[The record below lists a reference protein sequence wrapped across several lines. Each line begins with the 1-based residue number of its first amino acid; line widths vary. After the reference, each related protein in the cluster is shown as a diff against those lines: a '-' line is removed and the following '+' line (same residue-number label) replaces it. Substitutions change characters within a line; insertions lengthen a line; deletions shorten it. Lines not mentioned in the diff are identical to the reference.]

1 MEDFKMS
8 DCWLN
13 IDKEHGSL
21 DTVLN
26 MYFDE
31 NNTGANRSAKI
42 RVSSK
47 DGDIVK
53 EYTIV
58 QKKRDAV
65 VYKNVRKS
73 EFFTKNDCNEE
84 TEKGERLEYVVP
96 AGKYTSLISQ
106 EDADQKALDDIE
118 KNGQNWVNQN
128 GECITSLWYNKEQS
142 KEFQKND
149 CDPDTEEGSM
159 VRFTIPANSYTSTIS
174 QADADQKAIDALN
187 KGGQDYANSH
197 GECITIK
204 WYNVEMKQS
213 FQKND
218 CLGTETGS
226 MVEYVVPAKKYSSN
240 ISQEDADNK
249 AKAEI
254 EANGQDYANENG
266 TCETNLWYNKEKR
279 KTFTKNDCEEG
290 YIGTEYEYIVE
301 AGRYSSEISQED
313 ADQKALDDIEAN
325 GQAQANLN
333 GTCEKDPNYFVGVA
347 SKVFTRNN
355 CDPDKYG
362 TDVTVTQDD
371 VTGGP
376 FISHVSQ
383 EEANALAMAA
393 VEAQGQDIAN
403 KKGECIDKQ
412 VFTGVYSKEFT
423 KDNCADSGTGSKVTV
438 TQDDVTGGPFT
449 STESQE
455 AANALAQAAVEEQGQ
470 AIANT
475 KGNCTWIGS
484 YNKNFQKNDCEPDK
498 VGTVVNVTQ
507 DDVEGHPF
515 ISNVSKADAD
525 QKAKDAVEAHGQE
538 VANSVGECTDK
549 VVYTGVFEKQFTK
562 NNCDEGGVGSVV
574 TVTQDDV
581 TGGPFE
587 SEESQEAANALAQAA
602 VEAQGQEIAN
612 TNGECTWTGKY
623 SEDFTKNDCEEGKV
637 GSVVNVDQDDVEGGP
652 FTSNISQSDADSKA
666 EAAVKEQ
673 GQEIANTTGR
683 CDEKTIYIGKY
694 KKDFTKNNC
703 AEGGVGSVVTVTQ
716 DDVTGGPFESEESQ
730 AAANALAQAA
740 VEAQGQEI
748 ANTKGNCTW
757 TGTYSKEFQKNDC
770 EEGQVG
776 SMVTVTQDDVT
787 GGPFTSTESQEA
799 ANALAQAVVEEQGQD
814 IANQNGRCS
823 EVITYIGKYSKQ
835 FTPQCEECHEGV
847 PMEVNQDMVGGPF
860 ISTIS
865 QEDANNQAKEAVE
878 SGGQAY
884 ADKNGTCNPV
894 STDPIWVDSDPLETR
909 CNEGKSEKKQI
920 DSNECS
926 PTYNQ
931 EQWVDGGDKT
941 CQWTGVYSETFK
953 RNDCEIP
960 DSGTEVEVTQDMC
973 DGAPFISFVSQDD
986 ANSLAEAAVKEQGQG
1001 IANEQGSCQFVGV
1014 YSAQFTKDNCG
1025 TCQHG
1030 IEMTVDQ
1037 DMVGGPFYSLISQ
1050 EDANSKAQAAVE
1062 EQGQAYANK
1071 NGDCELDSTD
1081 PQWEDTGE
1089 TRCQDG
1095 VSQKEQIDK
1104 NPCSSTHDQTQWVE
1118 GGGLTCTWTGSYS
1131 KEFTKQ
1137 CADGGT
1143 GSKVTVTQDDV
1154 TGGPFTSTVSQEDA
1168 NSKAQA
1174 AVEAQGQA
1182 IANSKGTCEWIGQCT
1197 KQFTKNDC
1205 GTCKHGSSVSVN
1217 QDMVG
1222 GPFRS
1227 NVSKADADAKACA
1240 AVDEQGQAAANKN
1253 GSCVDDDKTP
1263 KWVDTGSTQC
1273 SGCNSQKQQRDTNRC
1288 SDTYNQTKWV
1298 SGGGKDCSKNGSWG
1312 SWSGSCSGCTY
1323 ERRRTNSCGGVETDY
1338 EYNSE
1343 ECGGMGS
1350 WEFKSCSGSTATYE
1364 RTHSCSGRT
1373 ETKTE
1378 YNDPKC
1384 CDPTY
1389 YATSEYRCDYGYS
1402 ERKYQNE
1409 CGDTEWRR
1417 EGTACTVTYDCSN
1430 YTSSG
1435 SDQLNGIPYNWTCHG
1450 EGTQTGSGSTTS
1462 EAEAN
1467 ARSKCECSNYTATVN
1482 YNCTNLDDTSG
1493 NEGGCSYVCKYH
1505 GTQTGVSNTS
1515 YSTKE
1520 AAGLAAMFAASKKCQ
1535 CSKTYTFNHDR
1546 AASDQECK
1554 ERCPNG
1560 GTSKGTHIRTSG
1572 TGSTCSAA
1580 EQASSDNWF
1589 NELDSNYSKY
1599 CNCNSG
1605 KGLIEFTIKG
1615 EPYIYSIRD
1624 AKVQVTSTGGG
1635 GSDVTLVGSQVM
1647 GGIVGSVT
1655 VNAGGI
1661 ILRSYGTAFVKQTSS
1676 DDPEHEIRINCYP
1689 ASFDIES
1696 GQKIVVQVSPYGS
1709 GS

>member
-1 MEDFKMS
+1 MEDYKMS

-58 QKKRDAV
+58 QKKRSAV

-118 KNGQNWVNQN
+118 ENGQNWVNQN
-128 GECITSLWYNKEQS
+128 GECLTSLWYNKEQS

-149 CDPDTEEGSM
+149 CDPDTEEGSK

-187 KGGQDYANSH
+187 DGGQNYANSH

-240 ISQEDADNK
+240 INQEDADNK

-266 TCETNLWYNKEKR
+266 TCETNLWYNKEQR

-376 FISHVSQ
+376 FISHVGQ
-383 EEANALAMAA
+383 DEANALAMAA
-393 VEAQGQDIAN
+393 VEAQGQEIAN
-403 KKGECIDKQ
+403 SKGQCLDKP

-423 KDNCADSGTGSKVTV
+423 KDNCADGGMGSKVTV
-438 TQDDVTGGPFT
+438 TQDEVTGGPFT

-470 AIANT
+470 A
-475 KGNCTWIGS
+475 
-484 YNKNFQKNDCEPDK
+484 
-498 VGTVVNVTQ
+498 
-507 DDVEGHPF
+507 
-515 ISNVSKADAD
+515 
-525 QKAKDAVEAHGQE
+525 
-538 VANSVGECTDK
+538 
-549 VVYTGVFEKQFTK
+549 
-562 NNCDEGGVGSVV
+562 
-574 TVTQDDV
+574 
-581 TGGPFE
+581 
-587 SEESQEAANALAQAA
+587 
-602 VEAQGQEIAN
+602 
-612 TNGECTWTGKY
+612 
-623 SEDFTKNDCEEGKV
+623 
-637 GSVVNVDQDDVEGGP
+637 
-652 FTSNISQSDADSKA
+652 
-666 EAAVKEQ
+666 
-673 GQEIANTTGR
+673 
-683 CDEKTIYIGKY
+683 
-694 KKDFTKNNC
+694 
-703 AEGGVGSVVTVTQ
+703 
-716 DDVTGGPFESEESQ
+716 
-730 AAANALAQAA
+730 
-740 VEAQGQEI
+740 I

-787 GGPFTSTESQEA
+787 GGPFASTESQEA
-799 ANALAQAVVEEQGQD
+799 ADALAQAAVEEQGQD

-931 EQWVDGGDKT
+931 EQWVEGGDKV

-953 RNDCEIP
+953 RNDCEVP

-1001 IANEQGSCQFVGV
+1001 IANEQGKCQFVGK
-1014 YSAQFTKDNCG
+1014 YSAKFTKDNCG

-1030 IEMTVDQ
+1030 IEITVDQ

-1050 EDANSKAQAAVE
+1050 EDADAKAQAAVE

-1182 IANSKGTCEWIGQCT
+1182 IANSSGTCEWIGQCT

-1227 NVSKADADAKACA
+1227 NISKADADAKACA

-1263 KWVDTGSTQC
+1263 NWVDTGSTQC
-1273 SGCNSQKQQRDTNRC
+1273 SGCDSQKQQRDTNQC

-1298 SGGGKDCSKNGSWG
+1298 SGGGKDCSENGSWG
-1312 SWSGSCSGCTY
+1312 SWSGTCSGCTY

-1338 EYNSE
+1338 EYNSSN
-1343 ECGGMGS
+1343 CGGWGGCS
-1350 WEFKSCSGSTATYE
+1350 FSYCDGEYSVYEEEHSCTGSTRQCRRELVDGQCGY
-1364 RTHSCSGRT
+1364 T
-1373 ETKTE
+1373 E
-1378 YNDPKC
+1378 
-1384 CDPTY
+1384 CDSTLRP
-1389 YATSEYRCDYGYS
+1389 TSEYRCTNGYS
-1402 ERKYQNE
+1402 ERKYQSE

-1417 EGTACTVTYDCSN
+1417 EGTACTSTYDCGR
-1430 YTSSG
+1430 YTEEEDIG
-1435 SDQLNGIPYNWTCHG
+1435 DCHCNCRG
-1450 EGTQTGSGSTTS
+1450 EGIKTGHGATTEEANQDARSQCKCVGSYTALVPCEGSGTEGDCSYTMTGSSRIGTGSTCS
-1462 EAEAN
+1462 SACDN
-1467 ARSKCECSNYTATVN
+1467 ARSR
-1482 YNCTNLDDTSG
+1482 
-1493 NEGGCSYVCKYH
+1493 
-1505 GTQTGVSNTS
+1505 
-1515 YSTKE
+1515 
-1520 AAGLAAMFAASKKCQ
+1520 
-1535 CSKTYTFNHDR
+1535 CSKTYSYTHSSRVTDSMCNR
-1546 AASDQECK
+1546 A
-1554 ERCPNG
+1554 CPNG
-1560 GTSKGTHIRTSG
+1560 GTSKNTSTWHNTKG
-1572 TGSTCSAA
+1572 TGSSCSAA
-1580 EQASSDNWF
+1580 QAAAKDAWNDEF
-1589 NELDSNYSKY
+1589 NSNYTKY
-1599 CNCNSG
+1599 CNCNDK
-1605 KGLIEFTIKG
+1605 KGYNWTVYSNGDVDCGLYGAQEFK
-1615 EPYIYSIRD
+1615 YSISYNNECGKTLSATVSWSGTPRD
-1624 AKVQVTSTGGG
+1624 TGYSSSGSFNVTIPTGSGTINDTYRTG
-1635 GSDVTLVGSQVM
+1635 RNFECGTL
-1647 GGIVGSVT
+1647 
-1655 VNAGGI
+1655 
-1661 ILRSYGTAFVKQTSS
+1661 R
-1676 DDPEHEIRINCYP
+1676 
-1689 ASFDIES
+1689 AS
-1696 GQKIVVQVSPYGS
+1696 GS
-1709 GS
+1709 GSGYC

>member
-240 ISQEDADNK
+240 ISQKDADNK

-266 TCETNLWYNKEKR
+266 TCETNLWYNKEQR

-355 CDPDKYG
+355 CDSDKYG

-393 VEAQGQDIAN
+393 VEAQGQGIAN
-403 KKGECIDKQ
+403 SKGQCLDKP

-423 KDNCADSGTGSKVTV
+423 KDNCADGGTGSKVTV

-475 KGNCTWIGS
+475 KGNCTW
-484 YNKNFQKNDCEPDK
+484 
-498 VGTVVNVTQ
+498 
-507 DDVEGHPF
+507 
-515 ISNVSKADAD
+515 
-525 QKAKDAVEAHGQE
+525 
-538 VANSVGECTDK
+538 
-549 VVYTGVFEKQFTK
+549 
-562 NNCDEGGVGSVV
+562 
-574 TVTQDDV
+574 
-581 TGGPFE
+581 
-587 SEESQEAANALAQAA
+587 
-602 VEAQGQEIAN
+602 
-612 TNGECTWTGKY
+612 TGK
-623 SEDFTKNDCEEGKV
+623 
-637 GSVVNVDQDDVEGGP
+637 
-652 FTSNISQSDADSKA
+652 
-666 EAAVKEQ
+666 
-673 GQEIANTTGR
+673 
-683 CDEKTIYIGKY
+683 
-694 KKDFTKNNC
+694 
-703 AEGGVGSVVTVTQ
+703 
-716 DDVTGGPFESEESQ
+716 
-730 AAANALAQAA
+730 
-740 VEAQGQEI
+740 
-748 ANTKGNCTW
+748 
-757 TGTYSKEFQKNDC
+757 YSKEFQKNDC

-776 SMVTVTQDDVT
+776 SMVTITQDDVV
-787 GGPFTSTESQEA
+787 GGPFTSTESQED
-799 ANALAQAVVEEQGQD
+799 ANSKAQAAVEAQGQA
-814 IANQNGRCS
+814 IANSRGNCEDQTVYTGH
-823 EVITYIGKYSKQ
+823 YSAK
-835 FTPQCEECHEGV
+835 FTPECERCHEGV
-847 PMEVNQDMVGGPF
+847 EMEVTAEMVNGSPVT
-860 ISTIS
+860 STIS
-865 QEDANNQAKEAVE
+865 QGDADSKARQIVE
-878 SGGQAY
+878 EGGQAY
-884 ADKNGTCNPV
+884 ANKNGTCNPM
-894 STDPIWVDSDPLETR
+894 STDPVWEDVVPEELR
-909 CNEGKSEKKQI
+909 CNEGKSEKKQH
-920 DSNECS
+920 DTNECS
-926 PTYNQ
+926 SSYN
-931 EQWVDGGDKT
+931 EERWVDGGDKT

-1240 AVDEQGQAAANKN
+1240 AVNEQGQAAANKN

-1343 ECGGMGS
+1343 ECGGMGP

-1417 EGTACTVTYDCSN
+1417 EGTACTATYNCSN
-1430 YTSSG
+1430 YTESGTSG
-1435 SDQLNGIPYNWTCHG
+1435 SSNWTCHG
-1450 EGTQTGSGSTTS
+1450 SGTQTGSGSTRS
-1462 EAEAN
+1462 EAEAD
-1467 ARSKCECSNYTATVN
+1467 AKSKCKCTSYTSNVTVDCSVN
-1482 YNCTNLDDTSG
+1482 PDKTGS
-1493 NEGGCSYVCKYH
+1493 EGGCSYVCKYSGSKS
-1505 GTQTGVSNTS
+1505 GTGTGSNRVES
-1515 YSTKE
+1515 D
-1520 AAGLAAMFAASKKCQ
+1520 LAAMNDALSKCT

-1661 ILRSYGTAFVKQTSS
+1661 ILRPYGTAFVKQTSL

-1689 ASFDIES
+1689 ASFDIKS

>member
-1 MEDFKMS
+1 MEDYRMNN
-8 DCWLN
+8 CWLS
-13 IDKEHGSL
+13 IDKNHGSL
-21 DTVLN
+21 DTTLN
-26 MYFDE
+26 LFFDE

-47 DGDIVK
+47 EGDIIK

-65 VYKNVRKS
+65 VYKNVQKS
-73 EFFTKNDCNEE
+73 ESFTKNDCNDE
-84 TEKGERLEYVVP
+84 TERGETLEYVVP

-106 EDADQKALDDIE
+106 EDADQKALDDIAA
-118 KNGQNWVNQN
+118 NGQNWVNQN
-128 GECITSLWYNKEQS
+128 SVCITSLWYNKEQS

-149 CDPDTEEGSM
+149 CDPDTEEGSK
-159 VRFTIPANSYTSTIS
+159 VIFTIPANSYTSTIS
-174 QADADQKAIDALN
+174 QADADQKAVDELN
-187 KGGQDYANSH
+187 SGGQDYANSH

-266 TCETNLWYNKEKR
+266 TCETNLWYNKEQR
-279 KTFTKNDCEEG
+279 RTFTKNDCEEG

-333 GTCEKDPNYFVGVA
+333 GTCENDPNYFVGVA

-383 EEANALAMAA
+383 DEADALAMAA
-393 VEAQGQDIAN
+393 VDAQGQDIAN
-403 KKGECIDKQ
+403 QRGECLDKQ

-423 KDNCADSGTGSKVTV
+423 KNDCADGGTGSIVTV

-455 AANALAQAAVEEQGQ
+455 V
-470 AIANT
+470 
-475 KGNCTWIGS
+475 
-484 YNKNFQKNDCEPDK
+484 
-498 VGTVVNVTQ
+498 
-507 DDVEGHPF
+507 
-515 ISNVSKADAD
+515 
-525 QKAKDAVEAHGQE
+525 
-538 VANSVGECTDK
+538 
-549 VVYTGVFEKQFTK
+549 
-562 NNCDEGGVGSVV
+562 
-574 TVTQDDV
+574 
-581 TGGPFE
+581 
-587 SEESQEAANALAQAA
+587 ANALAQAA

-612 TNGECTWTGKY
+612 T
-623 SEDFTKNDCEEGKV
+623 
-637 GSVVNVDQDDVEGGP
+637 
-652 FTSNISQSDADSKA
+652 
-666 EAAVKEQ
+666 
-673 GQEIANTTGR
+673 R
-683 CDEKTIYIGKY
+683 
-694 KKDFTKNNC
+694 
-703 AEGGVGSVVTVTQ
+703 
-716 DDVTGGPFESEESQ
+716 
-730 AAANALAQAA
+730 
-740 VEAQGQEI
+740 
-748 ANTKGNCTW
+748 GNCTW

-770 EEGQVG
+770 EEGQEG
-776 SMVTVTQDDVT
+776 SMVTVTQYDVT
-787 GGPFTSTESQEA
+787 GGPFTST
-799 ANALAQAVVEEQGQD
+799 V
-814 IANQNGRCS
+814 
-823 EVITYIGKYSKQ
+823 
-835 FTPQCEECHEGV
+835 
-847 PMEVNQDMVGGPF
+847 
-860 ISTIS
+860 S
-865 QEDANNQAKEAVE
+865 QEDANSKAQAAVE
-878 SGGQAY
+878 SQGQAIANSRGNCEDQTVYTGHYSARFTPECERCHEGVEIEVTAEMVNGSPVTSTISQDDADSKARQIVEEGGQAY
-884 ADKNGTCNPV
+884 ANKNGTCNPM
-894 STDPIWVDSDPLETR
+894 STDPVWEDVVPEELR
-909 CNEGKSEKKQI
+909 CNEGKSEKKQH
-920 DSNECS
+920 DTNECS
-926 PTYNQ
+926 SSYN
-931 EQWVDGGDKT
+931 EERWVEGGDKT

-953 RNDCEIP
+953 RNDCEVA

-1030 IEMTVDQ
+1030 IEITVNQ

-1104 NPCSSTHDQTQWVE
+1104 NPCSPTHNQTQWVE

-1182 IANSKGTCEWIGQCT
+1182 IADSNGTCEWIGECT

-1205 GTCKHGSSVSVN
+1205 GTCKHGSSVNVN

-1253 GSCVDDDKTP
+1253 GSCVADDSTP
-1263 KWVDTGSTQC
+1263 NWVDTGSTQC
-1273 SGCNSQKQQRDTNRC
+1273 SGCNSQKQQRDTNQC
-1288 SDTYNQTKWV
+1288 SNTYNQTKWV
-1298 SGGGKDCSKNGSWG
+1298 SGGSRDCSENGSWG
-1312 SWSGSCSGCTY
+1312 SWSGSCSRCTY

-1338 EYNSE
+1338 EYNSGNCGSWGGCSFSYCDGE
-1343 ECGGMGS
+1343 YSVYEEEHSCTGSTRQCRRELVDGQCGYTECDPNKWSNVGSAHCRSGKSQIQQRNECGGTR
-1350 WEFKSCSGSTATYE
+1350 WI
-1364 RTHSCSGRT
+1364 
-1373 ETKTE
+1373 
-1378 YNDPKC
+1378 
-1384 CDPTY
+1384 
-1389 YATSEYRCDYGYS
+1389 DY
-1402 ERKYQNE
+1402 
-1409 CGDTEWRR
+1409 
-1417 EGTACTVTYDCSN
+1417 GTACTATYDCSN

-1435 SDQLNGIPYNWTCHG
+1435 SSPCNWTCKG
-1450 EGTQTGSGSTTS
+1450 SGTQTGSGSTTT
-1462 EAEAN
+1462 EAQNN
-1467 ARSKCECSNYTATVN
+1467 AKAKCSCSSYTATYHCSMSGSEGDCSYIGTEADVTGSGSSASAA
-1482 YNCTNLDDTSG
+1482 CTNAQS
-1493 NEGGCSYVCKYH
+1493 
-1505 GTQTGVSNTS
+1505 
-1515 YSTKE
+1515 
-1520 AAGLAAMFAASKKCQ
+1520 KCQ
-1535 CSKTYTFNHDR
+1535 RMYSYTSSR
-1546 AASDQECK
+1546 AATDAECK
-1554 ERCPNG
+1554 AKCG
-1560 GTSKGTHIRTSG
+1560 GTSNNAKLKA
-1572 TGSTCSAA
+1572 TGLGNTCEAA
-1580 EQASSDNWF
+1580 KADFPSEWDTMFDRNFSQ
-1589 NELDSNYSKY
+1589 Y
-1599 CNCNSG
+1599 CNCGSWSASVSSSSG
-1605 KGLIEFTIKG
+1605 SSYTVSYSNPCGSSQTAVFSVDYTHSGSTQMITDPVHVTI
-1615 EPYIYSIRD
+1615 PS
-1624 AKVQVTSTGGG
+1624 
-1635 GSDVTLVGSQVM
+1635 GSGTLSK
-1647 GGIVGSVT
+1647 SVT
-1655 VNAGGI
+1655 VSGNV
-1661 ILRSYGTAFVKQTSS
+1661 RSV
-1676 DDPEHEIRINCYP
+1676 
-1689 ASFDIES
+1689 
-1696 GQKIVVQVSPYGS
+1696 YGS
-1709 GS
+1709 DGGSC

>member
-1 MEDFKMS
+1 MEDYKMS

-47 DGDIVK
+47 EGDIVK

-73 EFFTKNDCNEE
+73 EFFTKNDCNDE

-118 KNGQNWVNQN
+118 ENGQNWVNQN
-128 GECITSLWYNKEQS
+128 GECLTSLWYNKEQS

-149 CDPDTEEGSM
+149 CDPDTEEGSR

-187 KGGQDYANSH
+187 NGGQDYANSH

-218 CLGTETGS
+218 CLVTETGS
-226 MVEYVVPAKKYSSN
+226 MVEYIVPAKKYSSN

-266 TCETNLWYNKEKR
+266 TCETNLWYNKEQR

-383 EEANALAMAA
+383 DEANALAMAA
-393 VEAQGQDIAN
+393 VEAQGQEIAN
-403 KKGECIDKQ
+403 SKGQCLDKP
-412 VFTGVYSKEFT
+412 VFTGVYSANFT
-423 KDNCADSGTGSKVTV
+423 RNNCDGEAVGSTVTV
-438 TQDDVTGGPFT
+438 TQDDVEGGPFT

-455 AANALAQAAVEEQGQ
+455 AANALAQV
-470 AIANT
+470 
-475 KGNCTWIGS
+475 
-484 YNKNFQKNDCEPDK
+484 
-498 VGTVVNVTQ
+498 
-507 DDVEGHPF
+507 
-515 ISNVSKADAD
+515 
-525 QKAKDAVEAHGQE
+525 
-538 VANSVGECTDK
+538 
-549 VVYTGVFEKQFTK
+549 
-562 NNCDEGGVGSVV
+562 
-574 TVTQDDV
+574 
-581 TGGPFE
+581 
-587 SEESQEAANALAQAA
+587 A

-612 TNGECTWTGKY
+612 TEGNCTWTGKY
-623 SEDFTKNDCEEGKV
+623 SKDFRKNDC
-637 GSVVNVDQDDVEGGP
+637 D
-652 FTSNISQSDADSKA
+652 
-666 EAAVKEQ
+666 
-673 GQEIANTTGR
+673 
-683 CDEKTIYIGKY
+683 
-694 KKDFTKNNC
+694 
-703 AEGGVGSVVTVTQ
+703 
-716 DDVTGGPFESEESQ
+716 
-730 AAANALAQAA
+730 
-740 VEAQGQEI
+740 
-748 ANTKGNCTW
+748 
-757 TGTYSKEFQKNDC
+757 
-770 EEGQVG
+770 EGQIG
-776 SMVTVTQDDVT
+776 SMVTVTQNDVV
-787 GGPFTSTESQEA
+787 GGPFTSTESQED
-799 ANALAQAVVEEQGQD
+799 ANSKAQAAVEAQGQA
-814 IANQNGRCS
+814 IANSRGNCEDQTVYTGH
-823 EVITYIGKYSKQ
+823 YSAR
-835 FTPQCEECHEGV
+835 FTPECERCHEGV
-847 PMEVNQDMVGGPF
+847 EMEVTAEMVNGSPVT
-860 ISTIS
+860 STIS
-865 QEDANNQAKEAVE
+865 QADANQKAQQVVE
-878 SGGQAY
+878 EGGQAY
-884 ADKNGTCNPV
+884 ANKNGTCNPM
-894 STDPIWVDSDPLETR
+894 STDPVWEDVVPEELR
-909 CNEGKSEKKQI
+909 CNEGRSEKKQH
-920 DSNECS
+920 DTNECS
-926 PTYNQ
+926 PSYN
-931 EQWVDGGDKT
+931 EERWVEGGDKT

-953 RNDCEIP
+953 RNDCEVP

-1001 IANEQGSCQFVGV
+1001 IANEQGECQFVGK
-1014 YSAQFTKDNCG
+1014 YSARFTKNNCG
-1025 TCQHG
+1025 SCQHG

-1104 NPCSSTHDQTQWVE
+1104 NPCSSTHGQTKWIE

-1182 IANSKGTCEWIGQCT
+1182 IADSKGTCEWIGQCT

-1222 GPFRS
+1222 GPFKS
-1227 NVSKADADAKACA
+1227 NISKADADAKACA

-1253 GSCVDDDKTP
+1253 GSCVADDSTP
-1263 KWVDTGSTQC
+1263 NWVDTGSTQC
-1273 SGCNSQKQQRDTNRC
+1273 SGCDSQKQQRDTNQC
-1288 SDTYNQTKWV
+1288 SSTYNQTRWV
-1298 SGGGKDCSKNGSWG
+1298 SGGSRDCSENGYWG

-1343 ECGGMGS
+1343 ECGRMGS

-1364 RTHSCSGRT
+1364 RTHSCSGRS

-1378 YNDPKC
+1378 ENDPNC

-1389 YATSEYRCDYGYS
+1389 YATSEYRCTNGYS
-1402 ERKYQNE
+1402 ERKYQNG

-1417 EGTACTVTYDCSN
+1417 EGTACTATYDCSN

-1467 ARSKCECSNYTATVN
+1467 AKSKCGCSNYTATVN

-1493 NEGGCSYVCKYH
+1493 SEGGCSYVCKYH

-1520 AAGLAAMFAASKKCQ
+1520 AAALAATIDAGKKCQ

-1546 AASDQECK
+1546 AASNQECS

-1560 GTSKGTHIRTSG
+1560 GTSNGTHIRTSG

-1599 CNCNSG
+1599 CNCSAGTWEARIGSNKSCG
-1605 KGLIEFTIKG
+1605 SAYDVKTDF
-1615 EPYIYSIRD
+1615 PYSMNYD
-1624 AKVQVTSTGGG
+1624 NPCGTSKQISVSWKCTKSLNTGGG
-1635 GSDVTLVGSQVM
+1635 SASGSF
-1647 GGIVGSVT
+1647 SVT
-1655 VNAGGI
+1655 VPSGSGNKT
-1661 ILRSYGTAFVKQTSS
+1661 GTASLGGTECTCNSLVLSAGIS
-1676 DDPEHEIRINCYP
+1676 DYFGGNC
-1689 ASFDIES
+1689 
-1696 GQKIVVQVSPYGS
+1696 
-1709 GS
+1709 

>member
-58 QKKRDAV
+58 QKKRDDV

-159 VRFTIPANSYTSTIS
+159 VRFAIHANSYTSTIS
-174 QADADQKAIDALN
+174 QADADQRAIDALN

-218 CLGTETGS
+218 CLVTETGS
-226 MVEYVVPAKKYSSN
+226 MVEYVVPARKYSSN

-249 AKAEI
+249 AKADI
-254 EANGQDYANENG
+254 ESNGQDYANENG
-266 TCETNLWYNKEKR
+266 TCETSLWYNREQR
-279 KTFTKNDCEEG
+279 KTFTKNDCEDG

-301 AGRYSSEISQED
+301 SGRYSSKTSQED

-325 GQAQANLN
+325 GQSQANLN
-333 GTCEKDPNYFVGVA
+333 GTCENDPNYFVGVA

-383 EEANALAMAA
+383 DEADALAMAA
-393 VEAQGQDIAN
+393 VDAQGQDIAN
-403 KKGECIDKQ
+403 QRGECLDKQ

-423 KDNCADSGTGSKVTV
+423 KNDCADGGTGSIVTV

-455 AANALAQAAVEEQGQ
+455 V
-470 AIANT
+470 
-475 KGNCTWIGS
+475 
-484 YNKNFQKNDCEPDK
+484 
-498 VGTVVNVTQ
+498 
-507 DDVEGHPF
+507 
-515 ISNVSKADAD
+515 
-525 QKAKDAVEAHGQE
+525 
-538 VANSVGECTDK
+538 
-549 VVYTGVFEKQFTK
+549 
-562 NNCDEGGVGSVV
+562 
-574 TVTQDDV
+574 
-581 TGGPFE
+581 
-587 SEESQEAANALAQAA
+587 ANALAQAA

-612 TNGECTWTGKY
+612 T
-623 SEDFTKNDCEEGKV
+623 
-637 GSVVNVDQDDVEGGP
+637 
-652 FTSNISQSDADSKA
+652 
-666 EAAVKEQ
+666 
-673 GQEIANTTGR
+673 R
-683 CDEKTIYIGKY
+683 
-694 KKDFTKNNC
+694 
-703 AEGGVGSVVTVTQ
+703 
-716 DDVTGGPFESEESQ
+716 
-730 AAANALAQAA
+730 
-740 VEAQGQEI
+740 
-748 ANTKGNCTW
+748 GNCTW
-757 TGTYSKEFQKNDC
+757 TGTYSKEFHKNDC
-770 EEGQVG
+770 EEGQGG

-787 GGPFTSTESQEA
+787 GGPFTST
-799 ANALAQAVVEEQGQD
+799 V
-814 IANQNGRCS
+814 
-823 EVITYIGKYSKQ
+823 
-835 FTPQCEECHEGV
+835 
-847 PMEVNQDMVGGPF
+847 
-860 ISTIS
+860 S
-865 QEDANNQAKEAVE
+865 QEDANSKAQAAVE
-878 SGGQAY
+878 SQGQAIANSRGNCEDQTVYIGHYSARFTPECERCHEGVEIEVTAEMVNGSPVTSTISQDDADSKARQIVEEGGQAY
-884 ADKNGTCNPV
+884 ANKNGTCNPM
-894 STDPIWVDSDPLETR
+894 STYPVWEDVVPEELR
-909 CNEGKSEKKQI
+909 CNEGKSEKKQH
-920 DSNECS
+920 DTNECS
-926 PTYNQ
+926 SSYN
-931 EQWVDGGDKT
+931 EERWVEGGDKT

-953 RNDCEIP
+953 RNDCEVS

-1014 YSAQFTKDNCG
+1014 YSAQFTKNNCG

-1030 IEMTVDQ
+1030 IEITVNQ

-1062 EQGQAYANK
+1062 KQGQAYANK

-1104 NPCSSTHDQTQWVE
+1104 NPCSPTHNQTQWVE

-1182 IANSKGTCEWIGQCT
+1182 IADSNGTCEWIGECT
-1197 KQFTKNDC
+1197 KRFTKNDC

-1222 GPFRS
+1222 GPFKS
-1227 NVSKADADAKACA
+1227 NISKADADAKACA

-1253 GSCVDDDKTP
+1253 ASCVDDDKTP

-1273 SGCNSQKQQRDTNRC
+1273 SGCNSQKQQRDTNQC
-1288 SDTYNQTKWV
+1288 SNTYNQTKWV
-1298 SGGGKDCSKNGSWG
+1298 SGGGRDCSKNGSWG

-1343 ECGGMGS
+1343 ECGSMGS
-1350 WEFKSCSGSTATYE
+1350 WSFVSCSGTTATYK
-1364 RTHSCSGRT
+1364 RTHSCSGRS

-1378 YNDPKC
+1378 TNDSNC
-1384 CDPTY
+1384 CD
-1389 YATSEYRCDYGYS
+1389 ANSWSNIGSAQCRSGVS
-1402 ERKYQNE
+1402 QIQQQNE
-1409 CGDTEWRR
+1409 CGDTRWTNY
-1417 EGTACTVTYDCSN
+1417 GTACTATYDCSN

-1435 SDQLNGIPYNWTCHG
+1435 KTDNGSSYTCKGSGSVSGSGATSAEALNNAKSKCNCTSYTVTTSVDCSGKESESGSESGCTYVCKYS
-1450 EGTQTGSGSTTS
+1450 GTQTGSSTNS
-1462 EAEAN
+1462 SLFVAEMGATMN
-1467 ARSKCECSNYTATVN
+1467 AFSKCT
-1482 YNCTNLDDTSG
+1482 
-1493 NEGGCSYVCKYH
+1493 
-1505 GTQTGVSNTS
+1505 
-1515 YSTKE
+1515 
-1520 AAGLAAMFAASKKCQ
+1520 
-1535 CSKTYTFNHDR
+1535 CSKTYSHTVSSKSNVC
-1546 AASDQECK
+1546 SSK
-1554 ERCPNG
+1554 CPNG
-1560 GTSKGTHIRTSG
+1560 GSSNGKQYSTTG
-1572 TGSTCSAA
+1572 TGSTCRDAINSAWNKWDA
-1580 EQASSDNWF
+1580 EVGGSNWQ
-1589 NELDSNYSKY
+1589 SY
-1599 CNCNSG
+1599 CNCSAGSWSASVSG
-1605 KGLIEFTIKG
+1605 SSGSSYTVSYSNPCGKSKTAEFSVDYTPSGSTQMITDPVHVTI
-1615 EPYIYSIRD
+1615 PS
-1624 AKVQVTSTGGG
+1624 
-1635 GSDVTLVGSQVM
+1635 GSGTLSK
-1647 GGIVGSVT
+1647 SVT
-1655 VNAGGI
+1655 VSGTV
-1661 ILRSYGTAFVKQTSS
+1661 RSV
-1676 DDPEHEIRINCYP
+1676 
-1689 ASFDIES
+1689 
-1696 GQKIVVQVSPYGS
+1696 YGS
-1709 GS
+1709 DGGSC

>member
-1 MEDFKMS
+1 MEDYKMS

-58 QKKRDAV
+58 QKKRSAV

-118 KNGQNWVNQN
+118 ENGQNWVNQN
-128 GECITSLWYNKEQS
+128 GECLTSLWYNKEQS

-187 KGGQDYANSH
+187 DGGQNYANSH

-218 CLGTETGS
+218 CLVTETGS

-249 AKAEI
+249 AKSEI

-266 TCETNLWYNKEKR
+266 TCETSLWYNKEQR

-301 AGRYSSEISQED
+301 AGKYSSEISQED

-333 GTCEKDPNYFVGVA
+333 GTCKKDPNYFVGVA

-376 FISHVSQ
+376 FISTESQ
-383 EEANALAMAA
+383 DAANALAMAA
-393 VEAQGQDIAN
+393 VEAQGQEIAN
-403 KKGECIDKQ
+403 SKGQCLDKP
-412 VFTGVYSKEFT
+412 VFTGVYSAGFT
-423 KDNCADSGTGSKVTV
+423 KNNCDGDAVGSTVTV
-438 TQDDVTGGPFT
+438 TQDDVVGGPFT
-449 STESQE
+449 ST
-455 AANALAQAAVEEQGQ
+455 
-470 AIANT
+470 
-475 KGNCTWIGS
+475 
-484 YNKNFQKNDCEPDK
+484 
-498 VGTVVNVTQ
+498 
-507 DDVEGHPF
+507 
-515 ISNVSKADAD
+515 
-525 QKAKDAVEAHGQE
+525 
-538 VANSVGECTDK
+538 
-549 VVYTGVFEKQFTK
+549 
-562 NNCDEGGVGSVV
+562 
-574 TVTQDDV
+574 
-581 TGGPFE
+581 
-587 SEESQEAANALAQAA
+587 ESQEAANALAQAA

-612 TNGECTWTGKY
+612 TRGNCTWTGKY
-623 SEDFTKNDCEEGKV
+623 S
-637 GSVVNVDQDDVEGGP
+637 
-652 FTSNISQSDADSKA
+652 
-666 EAAVKEQ
+666 
-673 GQEIANTTGR
+673 
-683 CDEKTIYIGKY
+683 
-694 KKDFTKNNC
+694 KDFR
-703 AEGGVGSVVTVTQ
+703 
-716 DDVTGGPFESEESQ
+716 
-730 AAANALAQAA
+730 
-740 VEAQGQEI
+740 
-748 ANTKGNCTW
+748 
-757 TGTYSKEFQKNDC
+757 KNDC
-770 EEGQVG
+770 EEGQIG
-776 SMVTVTQDDVT
+776 SMVTVTQNDVV
-787 GGPFTSTESQEA
+787 GGPFTSTESQEDA
-799 ANALAQAVVEEQGQD
+799 DSKAQAAVEAQGQA
-814 IANQNGRCS
+814 IANSRGNCEDQTVYTGHY
-823 EVITYIGKYSKQ
+823 TAK
-835 FTPQCEECHEGV
+835 FTPECEECHEGV
-847 PMEVNQDMVGGPF
+847 EMDVTAEMVNGSPVT
-860 ISTIS
+860 STIS
-865 QEDANNQAKEAVE
+865 QADANQKARQIVE
-878 SGGQAY
+878 EGGQAY
-884 ADKNGTCNPV
+884 ANKNGTCNPM
-894 STDPIWVDSDPLETR
+894 STDPVWEDVVPEELR
-909 CNEGKSEKKQI
+909 CNEGRSEKKQH
-920 DSNECS
+920 DTNECS
-926 PTYNQ
+926 SSYN
-931 EQWVDGGDKT
+931 EERWVEGGDKT
-941 CQWTGVYSETFK
+941 CQWIGVYSETFK
-953 RNDCEIP
+953 RNNCEEP

-973 DGAPFISFVSQDD
+973 DGAPFMSFVSQDD
-986 ANSLAEAAVKEQGQG
+986 ANSLAEAAVKEQGQD

-1095 VSQKEQIDK
+1095 VSQKEQIDR

-1154 TGGPFTSTVSQEDA
+1154 TGGPFTSTISQEDA

-1240 AVDEQGQAAANKN
+1240 AVNEQGQAAANKN
-1253 GSCVDDDKTP
+1253 GSCVADDSTP
-1263 KWVDTGSTQC
+1263 NWVDTGSTQC
-1273 SGCNSQKQQRDTNRC
+1273 SGCSSQKQQRDTNQC
-1288 SDTYNQTKWV
+1288 SSTYNQTKWV

-1338 EYNSE
+1338 EYNSGN
-1343 ECGGMGS
+1343 CGS
-1350 WEFKSCSGSTATYE
+1350 WGGCSFSYCDGEYSVYEEEHSCTGSTRQCRRELVDGQCGY
-1364 RTHSCSGRT
+1364 T
-1373 ETKTE
+1373 E
-1378 YNDPKC
+1378 
-1384 CDPTY
+1384 CDDTLRP
-1389 YATSEYRCDYGYS
+1389 TSEYRCTNGYS
-1402 ERKYQNE
+1402 ERKYQSE

-1417 EGTACTVTYDCSN
+1417 EGTACTATYDCSN

-1467 ARSKCECSNYTATVN
+1467 AKSKCGCSNYTATVN

-1493 NEGGCSYVCKYH
+1493 SEGGCSYVCKYH

-1520 AAGLAAMFAASKKCQ
+1520 AAAFAATIDAGKKCQ

-1560 GTSKGTHIRTSG
+1560 GTSNGTHIRTSG

-1599 CNCNSG
+1599 CNCDSGTARISILPVGASQCRIALNNGTLMG
-1605 KGLIEFTIKG
+1605 KGVHTVSIVEDALISPCDYRNSDSDPWTVGYSEVDGVCTGLITLKSGDYKTIKV
-1615 EPYIYSIRD
+1615 Y
-1624 AKVQVTSTGGG
+1624 TS
-1635 GSDVTLVGSQVM
+1635 
-1647 GGIVGSVT
+1647 
-1655 VNAGGI
+1655 
-1661 ILRSYGTAFVKQTSS
+1661 
-1676 DDPEHEIRINCYP
+1676 PC
-1689 ASFDIES
+1689 
-1696 GQKIVVQVSPYGS
+1696 
-1709 GS
+1709 

>member
-1 MEDFKMS
+1 MEDYRMNN
-8 DCWLN
+8 CWLS
-13 IDKEHGSL
+13 IDKNHGSL
-21 DTVLN
+21 DTTLN
-26 MYFDE
+26 LFFDE

-47 DGDIVK
+47 EGDIIK

-65 VYKNVRKS
+65 VYKNVQKS
-73 EFFTKNDCNEE
+73 ESFTKNDCNDE
-84 TEKGERLEYVVP
+84 TERGETLEYVVP

-106 EDADQKALDDIE
+106 EDADQKALDDIAA
-118 KNGQNWVNQN
+118 NGQNWVNQN
-128 GECITSLWYNKEQS
+128 GVCITSLWYNKEQS

-149 CDPDTEEGSM
+149 CDPDTEEGSK
-159 VRFTIPANSYTSTIS
+159 VIFTIPANSYTSTIS
-174 QADADQKAIDALN
+174 QADADQKAVDELN
-187 KGGQDYANSH
+187 SGGQDYANSH

-204 WYNVEMKQS
+204 WYNIEMKRS

-226 MVEYVVPAKKYSSN
+226 MVEYVVPARKYSSN

-249 AKAEI
+249 AKADI
-254 EANGQDYANENG
+254 ESNGQDYANENG
-266 TCETNLWYNKEKR
+266 TCETNLWYNQEQR

-333 GTCEKDPNYFVGVA
+333 GTCENDPNYFVGVA

-383 EEANALAMAA
+383 DEADALAMAA
-393 VEAQGQDIAN
+393 VDAQGQDIAN
-403 KKGECIDKQ
+403 QRGECLDKQ

-423 KDNCADSGTGSKVTV
+423 KNDCADGGTGSIVTV

-455 AANALAQAAVEEQGQ
+455 SANALAQAAVEEQGQ

-475 KGNCTWIGS
+475 KGNCTW
-484 YNKNFQKNDCEPDK
+484 
-498 VGTVVNVTQ
+498 
-507 DDVEGHPF
+507 
-515 ISNVSKADAD
+515 
-525 QKAKDAVEAHGQE
+525 
-538 VANSVGECTDK
+538 
-549 VVYTGVFEKQFTK
+549 
-562 NNCDEGGVGSVV
+562 
-574 TVTQDDV
+574 
-581 TGGPFE
+581 
-587 SEESQEAANALAQAA
+587 
-602 VEAQGQEIAN
+602 
-612 TNGECTWTGKY
+612 TGKY
-623 SEDFTKNDCEEGKV
+623 S
-637 GSVVNVDQDDVEGGP
+637 
-652 FTSNISQSDADSKA
+652 
-666 EAAVKEQ
+666 
-673 GQEIANTTGR
+673 
-683 CDEKTIYIGKY
+683 
-694 KKDFTKNNC
+694 KD
-703 AEGGVGSVVTVTQ
+703 
-716 DDVTGGPFESEESQ
+716 
-730 AAANALAQAA
+730 
-740 VEAQGQEI
+740 
-748 ANTKGNCTW
+748 
-757 TGTYSKEFQKNDC
+757 FQKNDC
-770 EEGQVG
+770 EEGQTG
-776 SMVTVTQDDVT
+776 SMVTVTQNDVV
-787 GGPFTSTESQEA
+787 GGPFTSTESQED
-799 ANALAQAVVEEQGQD
+799 ANSKAQAAVEAQGQA
-814 IANQNGRCS
+814 IANSRGNCEDQTVYTGH
-823 EVITYIGKYSKQ
+823 YSAR
-835 FTPQCEECHEGV
+835 FTPECERCHEGV
-847 PMEVNQDMVGGPF
+847 EIEVTAEMVNGSPVT
-860 ISTIS
+860 STIS
-865 QEDANNQAKEAVE
+865 QDDADSKARQIVE
-878 SGGQAY
+878 EGGQAY
-884 ADKNGTCNPV
+884 ANKNGTCNPM
-894 STDPIWVDSDPLETR
+894 STDPVWEDVVPEELR
-909 CNEGKSEKKQI
+909 CNEGKSEKKQH
-920 DSNECS
+920 DTNECS
-926 PTYNQ
+926 SSYN
-931 EQWVDGGDKT
+931 EERWVEGGDKT

-953 RNDCEIP
+953 RNDCEVA
-960 DSGTEVEVTQDMC
+960 DSGTEIEVTQDMC

-1030 IEMTVDQ
+1030 IEITVNQ

-1104 NPCSSTHDQTQWVE
+1104 NPCSPTHNQTQWVE

-1182 IANSKGTCEWIGQCT
+1182 IADSNGTCEWIGECT

-1205 GTCKHGSSVSVN
+1205 GTCKHGSRVSVN

-1222 GPFRS
+1222 GPFKS

-1253 GSCVDDDKTP
+1253 GSCVADDTTP

-1273 SGCNSQKQQRDTNRC
+1273 SGCNSQKQQRDTNQC
-1288 SDTYNQTKWV
+1288 SSTYNQTKWV

-1338 EYNSE
+1338 EYNSGNCGSWGGCSFSYCDGE
-1343 ECGGMGS
+1343 YSVYEEEHSCTGSTRQCRRELVDGQCGYTECDPNKWSNVGSAQCRSGKSQIQQRNECGGTR
-1350 WEFKSCSGSTATYE
+1350 WV
-1364 RTHSCSGRT
+1364 
-1373 ETKTE
+1373 
-1378 YNDPKC
+1378 
-1384 CDPTY
+1384 
-1389 YATSEYRCDYGYS
+1389 DYGA
-1402 ERKYQNE
+1402 
-1409 CGDTEWRR
+1409 
-1417 EGTACTVTYDCSN
+1417 ACTATYDCSN

-1435 SDQLNGIPYNWTCHG
+1435 SRPCNWTCKG
-1450 EGTQTGSGSTTS
+1450 SGTQTGSGSTIT
-1462 EAEAN
+1462 EAQNN
-1467 ARSKCECSNYTATVN
+1467 AKAKCSCSSYTAT
-1482 YNCTNLDDTSG
+1482 YHCSMSG
-1493 NEGGCSYVCKYH
+1493 SEGDCSYI
-1505 GTQTGVSNTS
+1505 GTEADVTGSGSSASAACSNAQS
-1515 YSTKE
+1515 
-1520 AAGLAAMFAASKKCQ
+1520 KCQ
-1535 CSKTYTFNHDR
+1535 RMYSYTSSR
-1546 AASDQECK
+1546 AATDAECK
-1554 ERCPNG
+1554 AKCG
-1560 GTSKGTHIRTSG
+1560 GTSNNAKLKA
-1572 TGSTCSAA
+1572 TGLGNTCEAA
-1580 EQASSDNWF
+1580 KADFPSEWDTMFDQNFSR
-1589 NELDSNYSKY
+1589 Y
-1599 CNCNSG
+1599 CNCGSWSASVSSSSG
-1605 KGLIEFTIKG
+1605 TTYKVSYNNPCGKSQTAVFSVDYTPSGSTQMITDPVHVTI
-1615 EPYIYSIRD
+1615 PS
-1624 AKVQVTSTGGG
+1624 
-1635 GSDVTLVGSQVM
+1635 GSGTLSK
-1647 GGIVGSVT
+1647 SVT
-1655 VNAGGI
+1655 VSGNV
-1661 ILRSYGTAFVKQTSS
+1661 RSV
-1676 DDPEHEIRINCYP
+1676 
-1689 ASFDIES
+1689 
-1696 GQKIVVQVSPYGS
+1696 YGS
-1709 GS
+1709 DGGSC

>member
-1 MEDFKMS
+1 MS

-58 QKKRDAV
+58 QKKRSAV

-118 KNGQNWVNQN
+118 ENGQNWVNQN
-128 GECITSLWYNKEQS
+128 GECLTSLWYNKEQS

-174 QADADQKAIDALN
+174 QADADQRAIDALN

-197 GECITIK
+197 GECITVK

-213 FQKND
+213 FRKND
-218 CLGTETGS
+218 CLVTETGS
-226 MVEYVVPAKKYSSN
+226 MVEYVVPARKYSSN

-249 AKAEI
+249 AKADI
-254 EANGQDYANENG
+254 ESNGQDYANENG
-266 TCETNLWYNKEKR
+266 TCETNLWYNREQR
-279 KTFTKNDCEEG
+279 KTFTKNDCEDG

-301 AGRYSSEISQED
+301 SGRYSSETSQED

-333 GTCEKDPNYFVGVA
+333 GTCENDPNYFIGVA

-383 EEANALAMAA
+383 DEADALAMAA
-393 VEAQGQDIAN
+393 VDAQGQDIAN
-403 KKGECIDKQ
+403 SKGQCLDKP
-412 VFTGVYSKEFT
+412 VFTGVYSADFT
-423 KDNCADSGTGSKVTV
+423 R
-438 TQDDVTGGPFT
+438 
-449 STESQE
+449 
-455 AANALAQAAVEEQGQ
+455 
-470 AIANT
+470 
-475 KGNCTWIGS
+475 
-484 YNKNFQKNDCEPDK
+484 
-498 VGTVVNVTQ
+498 
-507 DDVEGHPF
+507 
-515 ISNVSKADAD
+515 
-525 QKAKDAVEAHGQE
+525 
-538 VANSVGECTDK
+538 
-549 VVYTGVFEKQFTK
+549 
-562 NNCDEGGVGSVV
+562 NNCEGDAVGSVV

-581 TGGPFE
+581 HGSPFT
-587 SEESQEAANALAQAA
+587 STDSQEAANALAQAA
-602 VEAQGQEIAN
+602 VEAQGQGIAN
-612 TNGECTWTGKY
+612 TKGSCTWTGEY
-623 SEDFTKNDCEEGKV
+623 SKDFQKNDCEEGKV
-637 GSVVNVDQDDVEGGP
+637 GSMVN
-652 FTSNISQSDADSKA
+652 
-666 EAAVKEQ
+666 
-673 GQEIANTTGR
+673 
-683 CDEKTIYIGKY
+683 
-694 KKDFTKNNC
+694 
-703 AEGGVGSVVTVTQ
+703 VTQ
-716 DDVTGGPFESEESQ
+716 DDV
-730 AAANALAQAA
+730 
-740 VEAQGQEI
+740 
-748 ANTKGNCTW
+748 
-757 TGTYSKEFQKNDC
+757 
-770 EEGQVG
+770 VG
-776 SMVTVTQDDVT
+776 S
-787 GGPFTSTESQEA
+787 PFTSTVSQDD
-799 ANALAQAVVEEQGQD
+799 ANSKAQSAVEEQGQA
-814 IANQNGRCS
+814 IANNRGNCNDKIVYTGR
-823 EVITYIGKYSKQ
+823 YSAK
-835 FTPQCEECHEGV
+835 FTPECERCHEGV
-847 PMEVNQDMVGGPF
+847 EIEVTAEMVNGSPVT
-860 ISTIS
+860 STIS
-865 QEDANNQAKEAVE
+865 QDDANSMAAQIVNE
-878 SGGQAY
+878 GGQAY
-884 ADKNGTCNPV
+884 ANKNGTCNPM
-894 STDPIWVDSDPLETR
+894 STDPVWVDSDPLETR

-931 EQWVDGGDKT
+931 EQWVEGGDEV

-953 RNDCEIP
+953 RNDCEVA

-973 DGAPFISFVSQDD
+973 DGAPFISLVSQDD

-1001 IANEQGSCQFVGV
+1001 IANEQGKCQFVGK

-1030 IEMTVDQ
+1030 IEITVNQ

-1071 NGDCELDSTD
+1071 NGDCELDSTG

-1104 NPCSSTHDQTQWVE
+1104 NPCSPTHNQTQWVE

-1131 KEFTKQ
+1131 KKFTKQ

-1182 IANSKGTCEWIGQCT
+1182 IADSNGTCEWIGECT

-1205 GTCKHGSSVSVN
+1205 GTCKHGSSVNVN

-1253 GSCVDDDKTP
+1253 ASCVDDDKTP

-1273 SGCNSQKQQRDTNRC
+1273 SGCNSQKQQRDTNQC
-1288 SDTYNQTKWV
+1288 SNTYNQTKWV

-1343 ECGGMGS
+1343 ECGSMGS
-1350 WEFKSCSGSTATYE
+1350 WKFKSCSGSTATYE
-1364 RTHSCSGRT
+1364 RTHSCSRRT

-1378 YNDPKC
+1378 SNDPRC
-1384 CDPTY
+1384 CGSMS
-1389 YATSEYRCDYGYS
+1389 ATSEYRCTNGYS
-1402 ERKYQNE
+1402 ERKYSNN
-1409 CGDTEWRR
+1409 CGEVEWKR
-1417 EGTACTVTYDCSN
+1417 EGTACTSTYDCGH
-1430 YTSSG
+1430 YTEG
-1435 SDQLNGIPYNWTCHG
+1435 EDIGDCHCNCRG
-1450 EGTQTGSGSTTS
+1450 EGIKTGHGATTEEANQDARSQCKCVGSYTALVPCEGSGTEGNCSYTITGTSRIGTGSTCSS
-1462 EAEAN
+1462 ACDN
-1467 ARSKCECSNYTATVN
+1467 ARSKC
-1482 YNCTNLDDTSG
+1482 
-1493 NEGGCSYVCKYH
+1493 
-1505 GTQTGVSNTS
+1505 
-1515 YSTKE
+1515 
-1520 AAGLAAMFAASKKCQ
+1520 
-1535 CSKTYTFNHDR
+1535 SKTYTYSHDR
-1546 AASDQECK
+1546 AASNQECS

-1560 GTSKGTHIRTSG
+1560 GTSNGTHIRTSG

-1580 EQASSDNWF
+1580 EKASSDNWF
-1589 NELDSNYSKY
+1589 NELDENYTKY
-1599 CNCNSG
+1599 CNCSAG
-1605 KGLIEFTIKG
+1605 TWEVFITSTAPCSSQEEI
-1615 EPYIYSIRD
+1615 IYS
-1624 AKVQVTSTGGG
+1624 KSFNYSYTNECSTSKSATITATNGFKTLGSKNITIGTGTGTGTSSIFWG
-1635 GSDVTLVGSQVM
+1635 GSGAKCGDVMIHGDN
-1647 GGIVGSVT
+1647 G
-1655 VNAGGI
+1655 
-1661 ILRSYGTAFVKQTSS
+1661 
-1676 DDPEHEIRINCYP
+1676 NC
-1689 ASFDIES
+1689 
-1696 GQKIVVQVSPYGS
+1696 
-1709 GS
+1709 

>member
-1 MEDFKMS
+1 MEDYGMNN
-8 DCWLN
+8 CWLS
-13 IDKEHGSL
+13 IDKNHGSL
-21 DTVLN
+21 DTTLN
-26 MYFDE
+26 LFFDE

-47 DGDIVK
+47 EGDIVK

-128 GECITSLWYNKEQS
+128 GECLTSLWYNKEQS

-149 CDPDTEEGSM
+149 CDPDTEEGSK

-266 TCETNLWYNKEKR
+266 TCETNLWYNKEQR

-376 FISHVSQ
+376 FISTESQ
-383 EEANALAMAA
+383 DAANALAMAA
-393 VEAQGQDIAN
+393 VEAQGQEIAN
-403 KKGECIDKQ
+403 SKGQCLDKP
-412 VFTGVYSKEFT
+412 VFTGVYSADFT
-423 KDNCADSGTGSKVTV
+423 KNNCDGDAVGSTVTV
-438 TQDDVTGGPFT
+438 TQDDVEGGPFT

-455 AANALAQAAVEEQGQ
+455 AANALAQV
-470 AIANT
+470 
-475 KGNCTWIGS
+475 
-484 YNKNFQKNDCEPDK
+484 
-498 VGTVVNVTQ
+498 
-507 DDVEGHPF
+507 
-515 ISNVSKADAD
+515 
-525 QKAKDAVEAHGQE
+525 
-538 VANSVGECTDK
+538 
-549 VVYTGVFEKQFTK
+549 
-562 NNCDEGGVGSVV
+562 
-574 TVTQDDV
+574 
-581 TGGPFE
+581 
-587 SEESQEAANALAQAA
+587 
-602 VEAQGQEIAN
+602 
-612 TNGECTWTGKY
+612 
-623 SEDFTKNDCEEGKV
+623 
-637 GSVVNVDQDDVEGGP
+637 
-652 FTSNISQSDADSKA
+652 
-666 EAAVKEQ
+666 
-673 GQEIANTTGR
+673 
-683 CDEKTIYIGKY
+683 
-694 KKDFTKNNC
+694 
-703 AEGGVGSVVTVTQ
+703 
-716 DDVTGGPFESEESQ
+716 
-730 AAANALAQAA
+730 A

-757 TGTYSKEFQKNDC
+757 TGKYSKDFQKNDC
-770 EEGQVG
+770 EDGQTG
-776 SMVTVTQDDVT
+776 SMVTVTQDDVV
-787 GGPFTSTESQEA
+787 GGPFTSTESQED
-799 ANALAQAVVEEQGQD
+799 ANSKAQAAVEAQGQA
-814 IANQNGRCS
+814 IANSRGNCEDQTVYTGH
-823 EVITYIGKYSKQ
+823 YSAK
-835 FTPQCEECHEGV
+835 FTPECERCHEGV
-847 PMEVNQDMVGGPF
+847 EIEVTAEMVNGSPVT
-860 ISTIS
+860 STIS
-865 QEDANNQAKEAVE
+865 QDDADSKARQIVE
-878 SGGQAY
+878 EGGQAY
-884 ADKNGTCNPV
+884 ANKNGTCNPM
-894 STDPIWVDSDPLETR
+894 STDPVWEDVIPEELR
-909 CNEGKSEKKQI
+909 CNEGKSEKKQR
-920 DSNECS
+920 DTNECS
-926 PTYNQ
+926 LSYN
-931 EQWVDGGDKT
+931 EERWVEGGDKT

-1001 IANEQGSCQFVGV
+1001 IANEQGKCQFVGK
-1014 YSAQFTKDNCG
+1014 YSAKFTKDNCG
-1025 TCQHG
+1025 SCQHG
-1030 IEMTVDQ
+1030 IEITVDQ

-1050 EDANSKAQAAVE
+1050 EDADAKAKAAVE

-1227 NVSKADADAKACA
+1227 NISKADADAKACA

-1253 GSCVDDDKTP
+1253 GSCVADDATP
-1263 KWVDTGSTQC
+1263 NWIDTGSTQC
-1273 SGCNSQKQQRDTNRC
+1273 SGCDSQKQQRDTNQC

-1338 EYNSE
+1338 EYNSSN
-1343 ECGGMGS
+1343 CGS
-1350 WEFKSCSGSTATYE
+1350 WGGCSFSYCDGEYSVYEEEHSCTGSTRQCDRRLVE
-1364 RTHSCSGRT
+1364 GQCG
-1373 ETKTE
+1373 
-1378 YNDPKC
+1378 YNP
-1384 CDPTY
+1384 CDSTLRP
-1389 YATSEYRCDYGYS
+1389 TSEYRCTNGYS
-1402 ERKYQNE
+1402 ERKYQSE
-1409 CGDTEWRR
+1409 CGDTEWRK
-1417 EGTACTVTYDCSN
+1417 EGTSCTATYDCSN
-1430 YTSSG
+1430 YEKYEHVGTCNCTCVSSG
-1435 SDQLNGIPYNWTCHG
+1435 IKTGNGSTKEEAEANAKSKCTCQSFNAISPCSG
-1450 EGTQTGSGSTTS
+1450 SGSEYECTYTIDGGMRTGSGSTC
-1462 EAEAN
+1462 EAACSD
-1467 ARSKCECSNYTATVN
+1467 ALSKCT
-1482 YNCTNLDDTSG
+1482 
-1493 NEGGCSYVCKYH
+1493 
-1505 GTQTGVSNTS
+1505 
-1515 YSTKE
+1515 
-1520 AAGLAAMFAASKKCQ
+1520 
-1535 CSKTYTFNHDR
+1535 KTYTHTRTDSAGTR
-1546 AASDQECK
+1546 CSSL
-1554 ERCPNG
+1554 CPNG
-1560 GTSKGTHIRTSG
+1560 GSSNGKTFTAVG
-1572 TGSTCSAA
+1572 TGSNCGEAGDESWAKWIH
-1580 EQASSDNWF
+1580 EI
-1589 NELDSNYSKY
+1589 EVNYTKY
-1599 CNCNSG
+1599 CNCSAGSWSASVSSSSG
-1605 KGLIEFTIKG
+1605 SSYTVSYSNPCGSSQTAEFSVDYTPSGSTQMITDPVHVTI
-1615 EPYIYSIRD
+1615 PS
-1624 AKVQVTSTGGG
+1624 
-1635 GSDVTLVGSQVM
+1635 GSGTLSK
-1647 GGIVGSVT
+1647 SVT
-1655 VNAGGI
+1655 VSGTV
-1661 ILRSYGTAFVKQTSS
+1661 RSV
-1676 DDPEHEIRINCYP
+1676 
-1689 ASFDIES
+1689 
-1696 GQKIVVQVSPYGS
+1696 YGS
-1709 GS
+1709 DGGSC